1 MSTDSTTGAD
11 DESIV
16 DAADR
21 HRRLQAALAACDQ
34 VEHVDTTCNGVNAP
48 PETPAFTTELV
59 LAPEY
64 DAVGPVVLET
74 IADVGLGIE
83 IVQPQGPPGQR
94 SLVATV
100 RR

>member
-1 MSTDSTTGAD
+1 MSTDTTGAG

-34 VEHVDTTCNGVNAP
+34 VQHVDTTCNGANVP
-48 PETPAFTTELV
+48 DDQPRFETELV

-64 DAVGPVVLET
+64 DAVGPVVLEA
-74 IADVGLGIE
+74 IADVGLGIGP
-83 IVQPQGPPGQR
+83 ITPQGPPGQR
-94 SLVATV
+94 QLVVPV
-100 RR
+100 R